1 MGNGMAWHHSYQ
13 GVHLDSAR
21 SCDIGWLGFH
31 TGLFHQEKVRI
42 GAGFV
47 MACMRLC
54 IPPVFFFFF
63 VCLLGFGWMMEDMSH
78 AEHSNQ
84 SRGRN

>member
-54 IPPVFFFFF
+54 IPPVFFFFSF
-63 VCLLGFGWMMEDMSH
+63 ACLVSDG
-78 AEHSNQ
+78 
-84 SRGRN
+84 

>member
-54 IPPVFFFFF
+54 IPPVFFFFR
-63 VCLLGFGWMMEDMSH
+63 LLAWFRMDDGGH
-78 AEHSNQ
+78 V
-84 SRGRN
+84 SR